1 MNPTTTPDL
10 IPIQAEAHAP
20 RTIQRP
26 SPQQFSRRARRLRHL
41 AEGHSLGDY
50 LQFCAQLA
58 DAQQAIVDQHPDPLP
73 LTALL
78 SQLAHACAPQLNA
91 ASQTAV
97 QHLLQHDEN
106 ALNALANALAAGEIP
121 DDPALLSGLPL
132 LGAAQQIQKF
142 TTVNQQSLPTPSEQ
156 SSSCPCC
163 GGPAVAT
170 VLRANEQGHAVCF
183 GSCAL
188 CACEWPLSRIQCRHC
203 GNTKD
208 LQYRSLASKDAVR
221 PSADSKE
228 SHHAQAAQTLEC
240 CDACHGAL
248 KQVSALKDPDAEAVA
263 DDLASLALDVLAAE
277 EGYGRIGFNPY
288 FVSQA
293 S

>member
-1 MNPTTTPDL
+1 MNPTLAPDL

-20 RTIQRP
+20 RAIQRP
-26 SPQQFSRRARRLRHL
+26 SPQQFGRRARRLRQL
-41 AEGHSLGDY
+41 AEDHSLSDY

-58 DAQQAIVDQHPDPLP
+58 DVQQTIVDQHPDPLP
-73 LTALL
+73 LTTLL
-78 SQLAHACAPQLNA
+78 SQLVQACAPQLNA
-91 ASQTAV
+91 ASHAAAQ
-97 QHLLQHDEN
+97 QLLQHDEA
-106 ALNALANALAAGEIP
+106 ALNTLANALAAGELP
-121 DDPALLSGLPL
+121 ADPALLSGLPL
-132 LGAAQQIQKF
+132 LGAAQQIHKF
-142 TTVNQQSLPTPSEQ
+142 TTVNQQSLPAPSEQ

-170 VLRANEQGHAVCF
+170 LLRANEQGNAVSF

-188 CACEWPLSRIQCRHC
+188 CACEWPLSRIQCLHC

-208 LQYRSLASKDAVR
+208 LQYRSLASKNAVR
-221 PSADSKE
+221 PSTGSKE
-228 SHHAQAAQTLEC
+228 PHHTQAAQTLEC

-248 KQVSALKDPDAEAVA
+248 KQISALKDPDAEAVA